1 MYVAAI
7 RCLYRWVTL
16 FCIHIIFFLLFY
28 RNGPSSHYSG
38 SSSRGQGSS
47 ALNSSWKS
55 EAPLSPKPGSAS
67 NPNLGSS
74 AADILSVKSSSL
86 YLNNDDR
93 RNAASPVST
102 SSSTSSKKF
111 WIFPPIIIDNNMNS
125 ENLWN
130 YWQLN
135 VKLELIF
142 ILDLPPNVIQ
152 K

>member
-1 MYVAAI
+1 MPFSRPPTHPRTLMSLLLI
-7 RCLYRWVTL
+7 RNIKMALCPILHSYN
-16 FCIHIIFFLLFY
+16 IFSLLFY

-111 WIFPPIIIDNNMNS
+111 LNFPA
-125 ENLWN
+125 N
-130 YWQLN
+130 YYG
-135 VKLELIF
+135 
-142 ILDLPPNVIQ
+142 
-152 K
+152 

>member
-1 MYVAAI
+1 MSCPILHSYN
-7 RCLYRWVTL
+7 
-16 FCIHIIFFLLFY
+16 IFFSLLFY

-102 SSSTSSKKF
+102 SSSTSSKFNLIYQVTRKYPLRGYVLAHLEGLWDLTTQGVKF
-111 WIFPPIIIDNNMNS
+111 FH
-125 ENLWN
+125 
-130 YWQLN
+130 
-135 VKLELIF
+135 
-142 ILDLPPNVIQ
+142 IQ
-152 K
+152 NEMIC